1 MARPDGNGATGRR
14 GVTRNDGGAAVEK
27 DVRPE
32 SVARAEELRALIRHN
47 NELYNVLD
55 APEIPD
61 AEYDLLVLEL
71 RQLEADY
78 PSLVTPDSP
87 TQTVGAA
94 PSGLFQEVRH
104 RVPMMSLDN
113 AFDEDELRAW
123 GERLRRVDP
132 SLDLD
137 ALAFSSEPKVD
148 GVAMSLVYE
157 KGRFAQAATRGDGVT
172 GEDVTANVATVKDVP
187 KDLAKAGGPYPG
199 VLEVRGEIYMPVA
212 DFEAMNKRQAEA
224 GERLFVNP
232 RNSAAGALRQKDPG
246 VTARRPLHFWAYAIG
261 FVEGAAARRAWPAT
275 TQTATL
281 AQLKKAG
288 FPVSPDA
295 RQVVGMAA
303 VVARCNE
310 LAASRHDMA
319 YEIDGV
325 VNKVDEL
332 ALHAVFGATSRAPR
346 WAIAFK
352 FPPEERT
359 TRLLDIMVSIG
370 RTGRATPFARLEP
383 VFVGGSTV
391 GVATLHNE
399 DQVAAKD
406 VRPGDLVIVRK
417 AGDVIPEVVGPVKEG
432 PGVPARRKPK
442 WKFPTKCPSCGEPL
456 VRLPD
461 ESDTYCTNI
470 DCPAQRV
477 QRIAH
482 YSSRSAMDIEGLGEE
497 RVLQLVAAGLV
508 NDPADLYGL
517 TIDELVQLERF
528 AEISARNLVSAIG
541 ASRTR
546 PLSRLLVALG
556 IRHVGPTGA
565 RAVARA
571 FGTLEAI
578 EAATVEELAAVDGVG
593 GVIAASLAEFL
604 SADTNVAVISR
615 LRAAGVSTEE
625 PGAAGTTGGSTG
637 AVTSS
642 PQTLSGKAVVV
653 TGAVPGYTEKEPRRR
668 SWRAAARRPAA
679 CRRRRLPSS
688 SAMHPGPRRP
698 RRPRISASRPSTQRR
713 STRCSKRANC
723 RGKAGGGVSTG
734 RACALGSVGPARCP

>member
-1 MARPDGNGATGRR
+1 MARKGGGASSGNGGTPS
-14 GVTRNDGGAAVEK
+14 DGGRVPPEAA
-27 DVRPE
+27 
-32 SVARAEELRALIRHN
+32 ARAKGLRTLIRHN

-61 AEYDLLVLEL
+61 AEYDLLVVEL
-71 RQLEADY
+71 RQLETDY
-78 PSLVTPDSP
+78 PALVTDDSP

-123 GERLRRVDP
+123 GERLRRADP

-137 ALAFSSEPKVD
+137 ALAFSCEPKVD

-157 KGRFAQAATRGDGVT
+157 KGRFVQAATRGDGVS

-187 KDLAKAGGPYPG
+187 SVLAKAGGPYPD

-212 DFEAMNKRQAEA
+212 DFDAMNKRQADA

-246 VTARRPLHFWAYAIG
+246 ITATRPLHFWAYAIG
-261 FVEGAAARRAWPAT
+261 FVEHAPSKQPWPAA

-295 RQVVGMAA
+295 RQVRGMAA

-310 LAASRHDMA
+310 LAATRHDMA

-325 VNKVDEL
+325 VTKVDEL
-332 ALHAVFGATSRAPR
+332 ALHAVFGSTSRAPR

-417 AGDVIPEVVGPVKEG
+417 AGDVIPEVVGPVKDG
-432 PGVPARRKPK
+432 PGAPKRRKPK
-442 WKFPTKCPSCGEPL
+442 WTFPTSCPSCGEPL
-456 VRLPD
+456 VRLPG

-482 YSSRSAMDIEGLGEE
+482 YASRSAMDIEGLGEE
-497 RVLQLVAAGLV
+497 RVLQLVGAGLV

-517 TIDELVQLERF
+517 SIGQLVQLERF
-528 AEISARNLVSAIG
+528 AEISARNLVSGID
-541 ASRTR
+541 ASRAR

-578 EAATVEELAAVDGVG
+578 EASRVQELAAVDGVG

-604 SADTNVAVISR
+604 SADTNVAVIDR
-615 LRAAGVSTEE
+615 LRAAGVNTEE
-625 PGAAGTTGGSTG
+625 PGAAGESDGGTDTVASL
-637 AVTSS
+637 
-642 PQTLSGKAVVV
+642 PQTLAGKAVVV
-653 TGAVPGYTEKEPRRR
+653 TGAVPGYTREGAEE
-668 SWRAAARRPAA
+668 AIMAR
-679 CRRRRLPSS
+679 
-688 SAMHPGPRRP
+688 
-698 RRPRISASRPSTQRR
+698 
-713 STRCSKRANC
+713 
-723 RGKAGGGVSTG
+723 GGTSP
-734 RACALGSVGPARCP
+734 GSVSKKTFALVVGDAPGASKTKKAEDLGTPIVDATAFDALLASGELGE